1 MKKYLYLL
9 LSVTLSLIICPLG
22 VYTVSGM
29 SSGKAPYNKEESLS
43 ESEIIKVFRADTGNV
58 EEMNFRDYIIGVVA
72 AEMPAEFHSEALSA
86 LAVSASTLAR
96 KNFLEGEDNSLSG
109 AVISTDPA
117 IHQAYMTKDEM
128 EEKWG
133 KDFGK
138 YYEKIAEAVDKSIG
152 YSVTYEGELI
162 TAAYHAMSTGI
173 TESAENVWSGE
184 IPYLTEVKSEG
195 DRLSPRY
202 ETTASVSNEEF
213 IRIMSEEGAD
223 FSDSDKIHIK
233 DALYTKAG
241 TLRSVTIGKRTF
253 SGEKLRQLFNLRSP
267 AIEISTDEKEV
278 TFTVRGYG
286 HGVGLSQYG
295 ADYYAKQG
303 MTWEEIIKHYYKGVD
318 IEKADTFT

>member
-1 MKKYLYLL
+1 M
-9 LSVTLSLIICPLG
+9 LSISISLILCPLG

-29 SSGKAPYNKEESLS
+29 PSKRIPQTEQSISDT
-43 ESEIIKVFRADTGNV
+43 EIIKVFRADTGNV

-86 LAVSASTLAR
+86 LAAAASTLAR
-96 KNFLEGEDNSLSG
+96 KNFLNGEDKTLSG

-117 IHQAYMTKDEM
+117 IHQAYMTKEEM
-128 EEKWG
+128 KEKWG
-133 KDFGK
+133 DDFGK
-138 YYEKIAEAVDKSIG
+138 YYNKIADAVDKSIG

-173 TESAENVWSGE
+173 TESAENIWSGE
-184 IPYLTEVKSEG
+184 IPYLTEAESEG

-202 ETTASVSNEEF
+202 ETTVSVSNDEF
-213 IRIMSEEGAD
+213 IKIMSEEGSD
-223 FSDSDKIHIK
+223 FSDSNKIHIK

-241 TLRSVTIGKRTF
+241 TLKSVTIGEKVY
-253 SGEKLRQLFNLRSP
+253 SGEELRELFSLRSP
-267 AIEISTDEKEV
+267 AIELSADEKEV
-278 TFTVRGYG
+278 TFNVRGYG

-295 ADYYAKQG
+295 ADYYARSG

-318 IEKADTFT
+318 IVKADTFTRY

>member
-1 MKKYLYLL
+1 M
-9 LSVTLSLIICPLG
+9 LSVTLSIIICPLG

-29 SSGKAPYNKEESLS
+29 PSGQVPSAEEQEEENISDTG
-43 ESEIIKVFRADTGNV
+43 IIKVFRADTGNV

-72 AEMPAEFHSEALSA
+72 AEMPAEFHPEALSA
-86 LAVSASTLAR
+86 LAVAASTLAR
-96 KNFLEGEDNSLSG
+96 KNFLEGEDKNLSG

-133 KDFGK
+133 VDFRK
-138 YYEKIAEAVDKSIG
+138 YYEKIADAVDKSIG

-162 TAAYHAMSTGI
+162 TAAYHAMSTGL

-184 IPYLTEVKSEG
+184 IPYLTEAESEG
-195 DRLSPRY
+195 DRLSPKY
-202 ETTASVSNEEF
+202 ETTVSVSKEEF
-213 IRIMSEEGAD
+213 IEILSEEGAN
-223 FSDSDKIHIK
+223 FSDGEKVHIK

-241 TLRSVTIGKRTF
+241 TLKSVTIGEKAF
-253 SGEKLRQLFNLRSP
+253 SGEELRLLFSLRSP
-267 AIEISTDEKEV
+267 SIEITADEKEV
-278 TFTVRGYG
+278 IFTVKGYG

-295 ADYYAKQG
+295 ADYYARQG

-318 IEKADTFT
+318 IVKADTFT